1 MPTHIDNF
9 HVNTSKA
16 QDHRASRQAPSH
28 DKFKKIMREPP
39 ASRHKKDENKKKS
52 SSSKE
57 EALSPFS
64 PGQLGNAA
72 LAASTLATACCG
84 EITAAGATASS
95 QQLSAEIQALFEKM
109 AGTMIL
115 LSSSLETET
124 SVFLDAPQFASS
136 PFYGSRITIKEFST
150 APKAFN
156 IEIATNPAALSLLQT
171 HQAALMTSFQQGNFN
186 FSIGRIDTEIQ
197 NNDRPLFHRKES
209 ISQDDDARDQ
219 ESNS

>member
-1 MPTHIDNF
+1 MKAHIDTLPL
-9 HVNTSKA
+9 NTSKA
-16 QDHRASRQAPSH
+16 QDHRTSRHAPSH
-28 DKFKKIMREPP
+28 DKFKKIMRESP
-39 ASRHKKDENKKKS
+39 ASRHKKEENKKKS
-52 SSSKE
+52 YSSKE
-57 EALSPFS
+57 DAPSPFS
-64 PGQLGNAA
+64 SEKLGYAA
-72 LAASTLATACCG
+72 LTAASFATSCNAEISAC
-84 EITAAGATASS
+84 AATASS

-156 IEIATNPAALSLLQT
+156 IEIASNPAAVSLLQT
-171 HQAALMTSFQQGNFN
+171 HQAALLTSFQQGNFN

-197 NNDRPLFHRKES
+197 SSDRPLFHRKEPL
-209 ISQDDDARDQ
+209 SQDDDARDQ